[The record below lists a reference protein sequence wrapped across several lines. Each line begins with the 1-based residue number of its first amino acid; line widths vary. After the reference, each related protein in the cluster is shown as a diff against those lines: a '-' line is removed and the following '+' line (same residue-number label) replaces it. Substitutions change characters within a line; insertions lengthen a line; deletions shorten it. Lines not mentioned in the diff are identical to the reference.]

1 MYEHFFSN
9 YMLEL
14 HKMIS
19 NGFDTNTFKVAQ
31 DQSLWKHTNKELT
44 WFHSYSL
51 SYTRNFTNSVK
62 QFAKLPKRCK
72 TKLGLK
78 SFRLNFLIFG
88 SRDHLVHI
96 GHFCQSRDKTGTSL
110 ASSYAA
116 FLDTPR
122 FEQPINQIARKCSAR
137 FIQYNS
143 NFQWDYKIGKRF
155 IILYINSDKTVQLV
169 ILVILEKVLP

>member
-96 GHFCQSRDKTGTSL
+96 GHFCQSRDKTGTSFGFFICRL
-110 ASSYAA
+110 LRYAKIWTA
-116 FLDTPR
+116 D
-122 FEQPINQIARKCSAR
+122 QSDCSEV
-137 FIQYNS
+137 FGTFHTIQLQFS
-143 NFQWDYKIGKRF
+143 MR
-155 IILYINSDKTVQLV
+155 L
-169 ILVILEKVLP
+169 

>member
-88 SRDHLVHI
+88 SRDHLVDI
-96 GHFCQSRDKTGTSL
+96 GHFCQSQDKTGTSFGFFICRL
-110 ASSYAA
+110 LRYAKIWTA
-116 FLDTPR
+116 D
-122 FEQPINQIARKCSAR
+122 QSDCSEV
-137 FIQYNS
+137 FGTFHTIQLQFS
-143 NFQWDYKIGKRF
+143 MR
-155 IILYINSDKTVQLV
+155 L
-169 ILVILEKVLP
+169 